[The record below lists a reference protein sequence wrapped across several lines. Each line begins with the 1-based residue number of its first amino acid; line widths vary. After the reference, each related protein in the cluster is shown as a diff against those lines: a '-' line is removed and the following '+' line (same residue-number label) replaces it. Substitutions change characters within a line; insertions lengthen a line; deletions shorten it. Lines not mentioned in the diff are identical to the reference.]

1 MSVGDTTLEVTLDDV
16 VSAMSE
22 AITWAIAMEHGNQ
35 KAQKYLE
42 IVTPV
47 IMSRVVKTLLIDKEE

>member
-1 MSVGDTTLEVTLDDV
+1 MSVGDTTLEVTVDEL

-22 AITWAIAMEHGNQ
+22 AITWAIAFEHGNP

-42 IVTPV
+42 VVMPV
-47 IMSRVVKTLLIDKEE
+47 IMSRVVKTLLSDEEE